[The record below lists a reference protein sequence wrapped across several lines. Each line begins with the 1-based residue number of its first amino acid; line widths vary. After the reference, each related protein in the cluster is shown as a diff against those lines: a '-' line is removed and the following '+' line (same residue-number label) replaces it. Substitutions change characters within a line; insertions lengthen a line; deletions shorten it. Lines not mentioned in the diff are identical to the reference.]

1 MSPVLFIPGVVLCL
15 LSLPGLTL
23 SLSAAEPN
31 YGNVQVSA
39 KIWTLDSTAPLKEIG
54 PIARQLPATPPV
66 SNVLP
71 NPQPMLSGM
80 MTAPVF
86 LPTAEAMRTLQ
97 ALEKSFGARSHPPA
111 TRTVPIG
118 EEVAFTIP
126 FATEK
131 LEMRVQTVL
140 ACRLRDEVSLLASF
154 PDATRSVNP
163 VMSVGLSVN
172 SFENAACLLCRT
184 EAKEGLLHHTLIL
197 LEESHYGVRGTDSVT
212 RTRNQMQRL
221 ILPQAH
227 LKNLTPLRLLEWLVQ
242 QSREQGGSSDH
253 TSRRG
258 INAIWRLET
267 VEDVKN
273 SIPLGIDSLFEEK
286 GTTLRKAL
294 TVLTELSQ
302 MDMGIEQHGLVF
314 HTNSTDNECSPGEL
328 LRRQFKVKSE
338 ILKRFQDN
346 SAINIAARSS
356 NIPIYEEDGLAL
368 DREHLILT
376 YRQTPEH
383 FIVAEKWLRDQN
395 LLNETPP
402 PPPALPA
409 ALARAGKIIL
419 PQLDLR
425 RASLN
430 EAVQAI
436 QQAAA
441 AADPPVKNLK
451 IVIAPGTKEKTF
463 ITMFTRGMPA
473 DEALKHC
480 ARLSFHRIE
489 ADETTILLKP
499 SF

>member
-1 MSPVLFIPGVVLCL
+1 
-15 LSLPGLTL
+15 LTL
-23 SLSAAEPN
+23 SLSAVDPIH
-31 YGNVQVSA
+31 GNVQVSA
-39 KIWTLDSTAPLKEIG
+39 KVWTLDSTAPLKEIG
-54 PIARQLPATPPV
+54 PIARQLPANPPV

-86 LPTAEAMRTLQ
+86 LPKAEAMRTLQ
-97 ALEKSFGARSHPPA
+97 ALEKSFGARNHPPA
-111 TRTVPIG
+111 IRTVLIG

-163 VMSVGLSVN
+163 VMSVGLAVN
-172 SFENAACLLCRT
+172 TSENAACLLCRI
-184 EAKEGLLHHTLIL
+184 EAKGPLLHHTLIL
-197 LEESHYGVRGTDSVT
+197 LEESHYGIRGTDSVT

-227 LKNLTPLRLLEWLVQ
+227 LENPTSLRLLEWLVQ

-253 TSRRG
+253 TARRG
-258 INAIWRLET
+258 INAVWPLET
-267 VEDVKN
+267 AEDVKN
-273 SIPLGIDSLFEEK
+273 SYPLGIHSLLDEK
-286 GTTLRKAL
+286 DMTLRKAL
-294 TVLTELSQ
+294 TLLTELNQ
-302 MDMGIEQHGLVF
+302 MDMGIEQHALVF
-314 HTNSTDNECSPGEL
+314 HVNSSHNECSPGEL
-328 LRRQFKVKSE
+328 LSRQFQVKPQ
-338 ILKRFQDN
+338 ILKRYADS
-346 SAINIAARSS
+346 SAINAAARSS
-356 NIPIYEEDGLAL
+356 NIPIYTEGGFTL
-368 DREHLILT
+368 DREHFILT
-376 YRQTPEH
+376 FRQPPAH
-383 FIVAEKWLRDQN
+383 FMLAEIWLRDQN
-395 LLNETPP
+395 LLNEKPP
-402 PPPALPA
+402 PPSPLPA

-425 RASLN
+425 RASLSD
-430 EAVQAI
+430 AVKAI
-436 QQAAA
+436 QQAAS

-451 IVIAPGTKEKTF
+451 IVIAPGNKEKTF

-480 ARLSFHRIE
+480 ARLSFHRME